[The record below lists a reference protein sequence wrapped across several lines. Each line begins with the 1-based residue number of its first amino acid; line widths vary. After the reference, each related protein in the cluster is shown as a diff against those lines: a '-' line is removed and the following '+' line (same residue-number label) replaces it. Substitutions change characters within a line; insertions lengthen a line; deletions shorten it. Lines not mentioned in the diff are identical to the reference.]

1 MSAVEARSIL
11 CGARALSR
19 CSETQR
25 FARTNTLFAR
35 QCSRATMALLF
46 LASSA
51 MPTTD
56 PASATEAGFVL
67 AQAASPVWT
76 ATVDTN
82 PRGVSIEA
90 RAIAGPARLSGA
102 CATALLSP
110 GLWMTLLNPPG
121 LPRIDGRRMTMV
133 FAVTGGFG
141 TQSFKARMK
150 YEAPGDS
157 WPSEEP
163 LSPDFLNAFETGGLL
178 TISDPAGRKLSEFN
192 LRGAEEAAQLM
203 RRVCGL

>member
-1 MSAVEARSIL
+1 MSAVEARSIW

-19 CSETQR
+19 CSETQK
-25 FARTNTLFAR
+25 FARANALFAR
-35 QCSRATMALLF
+35 QCSRSTMALLF
-46 LASSA
+46 LAGSA
-51 MPTTD
+51 MAMTGRV
-56 PASATEAGFVL
+56 SAAETRFVL

-76 ATVDTN
+76 ATIDTN
-82 PRGVSIEA
+82 PHGVSIEA
-90 RAIAGPARLSGA
+90 RAISGPARLSGA

-121 LPRIDGRRMTMV
+121 LPRVDGRRMTMV

-141 TQSFKARMK
+141 TQAFKTRMK

-157 WPSEEP
+157 WPSERP
-163 LSPDFLNAFETGGLL
+163 LSREFLNAFETGGLL
-178 TISDPAGRKLSEFN
+178 TISDPAGRRLAEFN

-203 RRVCGL
+203 RRVCRL

>member
-1 MSAVEARSIL
+1 
-11 CGARALSR
+11 
-19 CSETQR
+19 
-25 FARTNTLFAR
+25 
-35 QCSRATMALLF
+35 MALLF
-46 LASSA
+46 LAGSA
-51 MPTTD
+51 MAMTD
-56 PASATEAGFVL
+56 RVSAAETRFVL

-76 ATVDTN
+76 AKIDTN
-82 PRGVSIEA
+82 PHGVSIEA

-121 LPRIDGRRMTMV
+121 LPRVDGRRMTMV

-141 TQSFKARMK
+141 TQTFKTRMK

-157 WPSEEP
+157 WPSEQP
-163 LSPDFLNAFETGGLL
+163 LSPEFLNAFETGGLL
-178 TISDPAGRKLSEFN
+178 TISDRAGRKLAEFN

-203 RRVCGL
+203 RRVCRL